1 MDSDYDLAD
10 YIEYHC
16 DPSCDMVSIR
26 DFNAVMGSN
35 IEENEPVEAAIV
47 LARDQ
52 WGPND
57 FIPPQVIQRM
67 TILDDI
73 SNVMKFATSKKKK
86 KKGKAKKKIKGSKV
100 KKGKAALKKGAKKLL
115 GKAKGLLSKSSK
127 KLKTSIVKKKAAV
140 DKAQI
145 KVDSLQKKV
154 DKECDKLKKKD
165 PEAHGKLGQC
175 KPKLMSLDLE
185 DELIEDEYEELCDKC
200 GKTPEVC
207 DHEFQDKLDAV
218 SIEDAQ
224 TLQHLVAFKS
234 KCNDIQERMMKGK
247 GRYIQQL
254 KAYASGDNTA
264 EIRMFN
270 GNKVKVSS
278 LNPNKDSLQTLFA
291 TFPSGPH
298 IVECD

>member
-1 MDSDYDLAD
+1 MDSDYELAD
-10 YIEYHC
+10 YIEYHL

-35 IEENEPVEAAIV
+35 IEENDKVEAAIV

-57 FIPPQVIQRM
+57 FIPPQVIQQQ
-67 TILDDI
+67 TVLDEI
-73 SNVMKFATSKKKK
+73 SNLMKIRPSSKKKK
-86 KKGKAKKKIKGSKV
+86 SKAKKKIKGSKV
-100 KKGKAALKKGAKKLL
+100 KKGKAALKKGAKKLM
-115 GKAKGLLSKSSK
+115 GKAKGLLGKSSK
-127 KLKTSIVKKKAAV
+127 KLQKSIVKKKSDV

-185 DELIEDEYEELCDKC
+185 DELIEDEYEDMCDKC
-200 GKTPEVC
+200 GKTPDVC
-207 DHEFQDKLDAV
+207 DHEFEDKLDAV

-234 KCNDIQERMMKGK
+234 KCNDIQDRMMKGK

-254 KAYASGDNTA
+254 KAYVSGDNTA
-264 EIRMFN
+264 EVRMFN
-270 GNKVKVSS
+270 GKKVKVSS
-278 LNPNKDSLQTLFA
+278 LNPNKDSLRTLFA

>member
-26 DFNAVMGSN
+26 DFNTVMGSN
-35 IEENEPVEAAIV
+35 IEENEQVEAAIV

-57 FIPPQVIQRM
+57 FIPPQVIQRS
-67 TILDDI
+67 ILDDV
-73 SNVMKFATSKKKK
+73 SDLMKMRPSSKKK

-127 KLKTSIVKKKAAV
+127 KLQSGIVKKKAAV

-145 KVDSLQKKV
+145 KVNSLQKKV
-154 DKECDKLKKKD
+154 DKDCDKLKKKD
-165 PEAHGKLGQC
+165 PGAHGKMGQC

-185 DELIEDEYEELCDKC
+185 DELIEDEYEEMCDKC
-200 GKTPEVC
+200 GETPEVC
-207 DHEFQDKLDAV
+207 DHEFEDKLDAV
-218 SIEDAQ
+218 PIEDAQ

-264 EIRMFN
+264 ELRMFS
-270 GNKVKVSS
+270 GIKVKVSS

>member
-35 IEENEPVEAAIV
+35 IEENEQVEAAIV

-57 FIPPQVIQRM
+57 FIPPQVIQRS
-67 TILDDI
+67 ILEDVSDL
-73 SNVMKFATSKKKK
+73 MKLRGSSKKKK
-86 KKGKAKKKIKGSKV
+86 KDKAKKKIKGSKV
-100 KKGKAALKKGAKKLL
+100 KKGKAALKKGAKKLM

-127 KLKTSIVKKKAAV
+127 KLQSSIVKKKAAV

-145 KVDSLQKKV
+145 KVNSLQKKV
-154 DKECDKLKKKD
+154 DKDCDKLKKKD

-207 DHEFQDKLDAV
+207 DHEFEDKLDAV

-234 KCNDIQERMMKGK
+234 KCSDIRERMMKGK

-254 KAYASGDNTA
+254 KAYVSGDNTS
-264 EIRMFN
+264 EVRMFN

-278 LNPNKDSLQTLFA
+278 LNPNKDSLRTLFA

>member
-1 MDSDYDLAD
+1 MDSDYDLTD

-35 IEENEPVEAAIV
+35 IEENEQVEAAIV

-57 FIPPQVIQRM
+57 FIPPQVIQHV
-67 TILDDI
+67 TIFDDI
-73 SNVMKFATSKKKK
+73 SDGLDALSRMGKSKKKK
-86 KKGKAKKKIKGSKV
+86 KGKKKSKAKKKIKGSKV

-127 KLKTSIVKKKAAV
+127 KLQSSIVKKQAKV

-145 KVDSLQKKV
+145 KVNSLQKKV
-154 DKECDKLKKKD
+154 DKDCDKLKKKD
-165 PEAHGKLGQC
+165 PDAHGKMGQC

-185 DELIEDEYEELCDKC
+185 DELIEDEYEEMCDKC

-207 DHEFQDKLDAV
+207 DHEFEDKLDAV
-218 SIEDAQ
+218 SIEGAQ
-224 TLQHLVAFKS
+224 TLRHGHKVH
-234 KCNDIQERMMKGK
+234 
-247 GRYIQQL
+247 
-254 KAYASGDNTA
+254 AS
-264 EIRMFN
+264 
-270 GNKVKVSS
+270 
-278 LNPNKDSLQTLFA
+278 
-291 TFPSGPH
+291 
-298 IVECD
+298 